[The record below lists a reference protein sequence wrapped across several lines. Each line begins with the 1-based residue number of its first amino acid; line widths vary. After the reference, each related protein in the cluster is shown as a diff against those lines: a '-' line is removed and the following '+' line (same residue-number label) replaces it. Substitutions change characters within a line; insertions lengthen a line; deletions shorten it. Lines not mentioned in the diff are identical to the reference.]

1 MLYRVGEFDLSLS
14 PFFDEFLVLEL
25 FIETVVV
32 LDHSRL
38 TWSVPSTKV
47 GVKKFR
53 SRLNLGIVAAPA
65 VSPYPVPEGFGGKEC
80 FSSTVLRAERL
91 GMRVSC
97 LD

>member
-1 MLYRVGEFDLSLS
+1 MLYRVGEFELSLS
-14 PFFDEFLVLEL
+14 SFFDEFLVLEL

-38 TWSVPSTKV
+38 TWSVPSTKA
-47 GVKKFR
+47 GVKKLR

-65 VSPYPVPEGFGGKEC
+65 ISPCPVPEGLGGKLC
-80 FSSTVLRAERL
+80 LNYTVLRAGRL
-91 GMRVSC
+91 GMRVIC